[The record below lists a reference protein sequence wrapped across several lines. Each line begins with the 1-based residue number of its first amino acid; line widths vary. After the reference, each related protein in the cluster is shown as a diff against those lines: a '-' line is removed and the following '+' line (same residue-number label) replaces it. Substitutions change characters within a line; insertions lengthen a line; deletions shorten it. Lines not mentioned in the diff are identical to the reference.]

1 MKSITIHGMDD
12 EMDRQI
18 REKATAEGKSLNNT
32 IKGLLKQALGGRRSR
47 REEFAD
53 LFGCW
58 SAADLAEFEEATK
71 DLRQIDPDDWKSRRK
86 SRNSRV
92 RSVGRESARDGLGA
106 SRLGGR

>member
-18 REKATAEGKSLNNT
+18 REKAAAEGKSLNNT

-71 DLRQIDPDDWKSRRK
+71 DLRQIDPDK
-86 SRNSRV
+86 
-92 RSVGRESARDGLGA
+92 GREGRTAGLVAGA
-106 SRLGGR
+106 TAP

>member
-1 MKSITIHGMDD
+1 MNK
-12 EMDRQI
+12 
-18 REKATAEGKSLNNT
+18 T
-32 IKGLLKQALGGRRSR
+32 IKELLEQALGGRRSR

-86 SRNSRV
+86 PRNSRV
-92 RSVGRESARDGLGA
+92 KPAGRESARDGRGA
-106 SRLGGR
+106 SRLGDQ

>member
-18 REKATAEGKSLNNT
+18 REKATAEGKSLNKT
-32 IKGLLKQALGGRRSR
+32 IKGLLEQALGGRRSR

-71 DLRQIDPDDWKSRRK
+71 DLRQIDLDDWK
-86 SRNSRV
+86 
-92 RSVGRESARDGLGA
+92 
-106 SRLGGR
+106 

>member
-18 REKATAEGKSLNNT
+18 REKAAAEGKSLNKT
-32 IKGLLKQALGGRRSR
+32 IKGLLEQALGERCSR

-58 SAADLAEFEEATK
+58 SAEELTAFERATK
-71 DLRQIDPDDWKSRRK
+71 DLRQIDPGDWK
-86 SRNSRV
+86 
-92 RSVGRESARDGLGA
+92 
-106 SRLGGR
+106 

>member
-18 REKATAEGKSLNNT
+18 REKAAAEGKSLNKT
-32 IKGLLKQALGGRRSR
+32 IKGLLEQALGRRHSR

-71 DLRQIDPDDWKSRRK
+71 DLRQIDPSDWK
-86 SRNSRV
+86 
-92 RSVGRESARDGLGA
+92 
-106 SRLGGR
+106 